1 VFDEARQLLEI
12 DTLRRTA
19 RLTVFGMRLDV
30 GGIAKGYAAQA
41 ALDVLRKAG
50 VSRALVAA
58 AGDIVVGDP
67 PPDAPGWTIGIAG
80 LNPSEEAPRI
90 HVLLKNQAIS
100 TSGDAERF
108 VIIDGRRYSHIVN
121 PVTGQAVEE
130 RASVTVIAPDGT
142 TADALETSVYLLG
155 PERGLKLI
163 EEIPGTAAVY
173 LRATPDGVRSF
184 ESSRFTTIPRTRPK
198 PVDPGAASR
207 SPDN

>member
-1 VFDEARQLLEI
+1 VLGEDTELVIAHSLGTLVSYEVLADRPELSPAFITMGSPLATPFAFEQLKPAPE
-12 DTLRRTA
+12 D
-19 RLTVFGMRLDV
+19 GV
-30 GGIAKGYAAQA
+30 GAWPGSVRSWTNI
-41 ALDVLRKAG
+41 
-50 VSRALVAA
+50 VA
-58 AGDIVVGDP
+58 VGDP
-67 PPDAPGWTIGIAG
+67 ACGGKG
-80 LNPSEEAPRI
+80 LSARF
-90 HVLLKNQAIS
+90 
-100 TSGDAERF
+100 TER
-108 VIIDGRRYSHIVN
+108 VIDHMVDNGHRAHDPEPYLN
-121 PVTGQAVEE
+121 AAVTGQAVEE